1 MNLFQSS
8 NGDAEGQN
16 RLADSVGEG
25 GTDQEW
31 KHTYYH
37 MSNSQR
43 ELPCDTRSSTQRPVT
58 TYRGGCEAQE
68 GGDIC
73 IPVADANI
81 LQFKKKKAGPKATIR
96 RVSHCNKIKHFYMF
110 CRTLM
115 QELQGSHL

>member
-43 ELPCDTRSSTQRPVT
+43 ELPCDTGSSTQRPVT

-81 LQFKKKKAGPKATIR
+81 LQFKKKKKKRQAQKPLSEGYPTA
-96 RVSHCNKIKHFYMF
+96 IK
-110 CRTLM
+110 
-115 QELQGSHL
+115 